1 MPDPGEADP
10 ASANCQPCAVSL
22 ILSREAQVILLQSVS
37 HQTAATG
44 ILWRHI
50 QQSSRLSGTRD
61 LPEHSSA
68 ILLKGQSVVMSTF
81 LDKDNYFL
89 YKNG

>member
-1 MPDPGEADP
+1 MPASREADP
-10 ASANCQPCAVSL
+10 ASANWQPCAVSL

-44 ILWRHI
+44 ILWRHR
-50 QQSSRLSGTRD
+50 QQSSRLSGTRG

-68 ILLKGQSVVMSTF
+68 VLFKGQSVVTSTF
-81 LDKDNYFL
+81 LDKDNYFF
-89 YKNG
+89 YKDS